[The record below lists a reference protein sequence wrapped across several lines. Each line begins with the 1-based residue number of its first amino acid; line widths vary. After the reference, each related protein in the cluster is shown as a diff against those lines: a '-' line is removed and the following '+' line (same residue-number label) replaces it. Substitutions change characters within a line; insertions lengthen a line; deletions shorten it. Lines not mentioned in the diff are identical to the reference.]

1 MQIKVH
7 LFNDLNRTVLY
18 IIRMMIYM
26 GYSTGLGII
35 SNIYP
40 AVDQR
45 KPTLIGNKY
54 IILYKLYISK

>member
-7 LFNDLNRTVLY
+7 LFNDLNRTVL
-18 IIRMMIYM
+18 YM